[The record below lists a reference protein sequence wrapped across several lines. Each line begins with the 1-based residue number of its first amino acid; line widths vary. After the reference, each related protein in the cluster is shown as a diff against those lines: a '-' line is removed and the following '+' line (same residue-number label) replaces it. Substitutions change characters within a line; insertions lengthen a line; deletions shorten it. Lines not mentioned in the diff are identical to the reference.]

1 MKGRSSSRKHHLR
14 KKGHEEQEKKVNGPN
29 VKNLPSVQY
38 HIKIAVESIY
48 FISLSSHRSN
58 YH

>member
-29 VKNLPSVQY
+29 VENLPSLQY

-48 FISLSSHRSN
+48 IIS
-58 YH
+58 